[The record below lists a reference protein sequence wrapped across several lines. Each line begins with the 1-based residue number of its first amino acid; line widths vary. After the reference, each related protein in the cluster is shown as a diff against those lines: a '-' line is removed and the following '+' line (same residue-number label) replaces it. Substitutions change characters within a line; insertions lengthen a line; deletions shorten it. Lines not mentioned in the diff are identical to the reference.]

1 MRRTRGDLSA
11 TKPKKI
17 GVAPGGSMITNS
29 VTKDW
34 TAKVTALM
42 SFMR

>member
-17 GVAPGGSMITNS
+17 GVAPGGSMITNN